1 MSIYEKEVAA
11 YLGNAKYLLARVEK
25 IAALLS
31 DTLNLRDQATSDE
44 QNGYVLQLTRSTVD
58 DSITIK
64 VITVVTLVYLPF
76 TFVATL
82 LSMGVFGLDAS
93 NQLTVS
99 PQLWIFFAISIPLTL
114 VTML

>member
-76 TFVATL
+76 TFVA
-82 LSMGVFGLDAS
+82 
-93 NQLTVS
+93 VS
-99 PQLWIFFAISIPLTL
+99 RGKPMAICFQC
-114 VTML
+114 